1 MISWLT
7 ACSAT
12 QAADGPE
19 AVTDTLYD
27 NFNLLC
33 RSDTTKVCDLIC
45 VAPLQPIHCKNT
57 AVALHARNP

>member
-1 MISWLT
+1 MILWLT

-27 NFNLLC
+27 NLNLLC

-45 VAPLQPIHCKNT
+45 VAPLQPIHCKN
-57 AVALHARNP
+57 